1 MTSFFKV
8 DTELF
13 LLIAFRLFQG
23 FSGLHKPKKA
33 KCHTSDAPS
42 QSYCIETQTV
52 KPGIALGSLTV

>member
-33 KCHTSDAPS
+33 KCHTSDVVVVVMGFGKS
-42 QSYCIETQTV
+42 SV
-52 KPGIALGSLTV
+52 